1 MWTADQT
8 KELASGIGRLVAQ
21 IHDTGLVHGD
31 LTTSNIL
38 VRTDRPEQGSPHL
51 VRGSYYSTHAHTQ
64 SYCHHL
70 LDRQHDVAIIV
81 AVVIAVKVPIDFG
94 LSSTSS
100 VDEDR
105 AVDLYVLERAFLST
119 HHTSESL
126 FEFVLSAYGAASK
139 KAKLTLN
146 RLEAGT
152 YAATL
157 PHAAAISVN
166 APSLTC
172 INLQCEL
179 EVARS

>member
-51 VRGSYYSTHAHTQ
+51 VRGSYSSTLTHTE
-64 SYCHHL
+64 L
-70 LDRQHDVAIIV
+70 LPSLARSPTSIVAIIV

-100 VDEDR
+100 LDEDR